1 VADSGDAVAPGDAP
15 LPQDSQSYQHN
26 VDPMESLPRLAAV
39 IERQRREL
47 ALARADGQAA
57 DLAAMARG
65 VLMERD
71 GLTATTAARQLA
83 DMSAAAG
90 IPVTEMAAAVLRQE
104 PLSSP
109 GLRPSELLE
118 PPWPADSG
126 DQALTAGERPDP
138 ADDPLAVAAAVR
150 SRDGAELVG
159 ALAGQLAPRFGV
171 SAVAV
176 WLLEADGA
184 LELLGADGLSGTDSS
199 RWRRLPPQLDCPEQ
213 RVAATATDLW
223 WESGPP
229 PGDPVAVAAPW
240 GHGAARAVL
249 GLWDRAGT
257 LIGVAEAWWGTSRR
271 EFDAD
276 TRDRLS
282 AVVAG
287 FADVLGVRLGSGPI
301 GSVSPSPVVFAT
313 LAQITDSALVVR
325 PLRGARGE
333 VTDFAIVYL
342 SPGYADPAGRPAAE
356 IAPLTLLEAYP
367 RSTSGDGL
375 FARALR
381 VLASGRAEHAP
392 GLVTAPLADGG
403 NLADGANTAVLADLH
418 AVPFFAGVLFT
429 WRVPGEAE
437 LVAEVL
443 EHAQRLG
450 SLGGWEEL
458 FAAGTVRWTRDAFAL
473 FGLDP
478 AQASPI
484 PIEALHSFVIAA
496 DRAPVRRFQEQ
507 LLQRREPAVAVFR
520 VVRPGTSVIR
530 QLRVFAEPVLA
541 GDTLVA
547 LRGAFQD
554 VSVQY
559 HTQVALAA
567 TRDQLADSE
576 QRAAEEHQLAL
587 RLQQAIMAQDEP
599 PVDAAG
605 VDVAVRYRPAE
616 TGHLVGGDWYDVLP
630 LPDNDILLVVGD
642 ITGHGIDAVTGMIAA
657 RNALR
662 GLAATGA
669 GPAELLRHLNY
680 AACHLTE
687 GIAGTV
693 VCGKYEPRTR
703 MLRWA
708 RAGHLPPVLVRDG
721 KGQALPLPE
730 GVLLGLDPTARYE
743 EASTQLR
750 VDDTLLLFT
759 DGLIERRS
767 GSISDLL
774 REFTQA
780 AAPAG
785 PNARSHADRILGSA
799 LSDTGDDACLVVVRI
814 QLSGR
819 RRRRGMSGDQQEG
832 VKDAPPVRFG
842 EVPAH
847 RLRERRQGGH
857 ELGGE
862 VLGVQLERRGDGRGR
877 LAESGGASEPDQR
890 GGHFG

>member
-1 VADSGDAVAPGDAP
+1 
-15 LPQDSQSYQHN
+15 
-26 VDPMESLPRLAAV
+26 M
-39 IERQRREL
+39 IERQRRDL
-47 ALARADGQAA
+47 AVARADAQAA
-57 DLAAMARG
+57 EIAAMARG

-71 GLTATTAARQLA
+71 GLSATTAGRQLA
-83 DMSAAAG
+83 DMAAAAG
-90 IPVTEMAAAVLRQE
+90 FSLTEMAAAVLRQQ
-104 PLSSP
+104 PP
-109 GLRPSELLE
+109 AGLD
-118 PPWPADSG
+118 A
-126 DQALTAGERPDP
+126 
-138 ADDPLAVAAAVR
+138 ADDPVAMAAAVR
-150 SRDGAELVG
+150 SRDGDELVG

-176 WLLEADGA
+176 WLLDADGA

-199 RWRRLPPQLDCPEQ
+199 RWRRLPPQFDCPEQ
-213 RVAATATDLW
+213 RVAATGTNLW

-229 PGDPVAVAAPW
+229 LRDVVAVAAPW
-240 GHGAARAVL
+240 GRRAARAVL

-257 LIGVAEAWWGTSRR
+257 LFGVAEAWWGTERR

-276 TRDRLS
+276 TRERLS

-287 FADVLGVRLGSGPI
+287 FADVLGVRLGTGPI
-301 GSVSPSPVVFAT
+301 GSMTPSSAVFAT
-313 LAQITDSALVVR
+313 LGEVTDSALVVR
-325 PLRGARGE
+325 PLLDDRGE
-333 VTDFAIVYL
+333 ITDFAIVYL
-342 SPGYADPAGRPAAE
+342 SPGYADPAGRPGAE
-356 IAPLTLLEAYP
+356 IASLTLLEAYP

-381 VLASGRAEHAP
+381 VLGRGRAEHAP
-392 GLVTAPLADGG
+392 GLVTARLVDGG
-403 NLADGANTAVLADLH
+403 SMVGGTLAGGSMAVLADLH

-437 LVAEVL
+437 QVAEVL

-450 SLGGWEEL
+450 SLGGWEEQ

-484 PIEALHSFVIAA
+484 PVGALHSFVIAA

-507 LLQRREPAVAVFR
+507 LLERREPAVAVFR
-520 VVRPGTSVIR
+520 IVRPGTSVIR

-587 RLQQAIMAQDEP
+587 RLQRAIMAQDEP
-599 PVDAAG
+599 PVAAAG

-616 TGHLVGGDWYDVLP
+616 EGHLVGGDWYDVLT
-630 LPDNDILLVVGD
+630 LPNDDLLLVVGD

-669 GPAELLRHLNY
+669 GPAELLGHLNY

-693 VCGKYEPRTR
+693 VCGQYEPATR

-721 KGQALPLPE
+721 AGRALPLPE
-730 GVLLGLDPTARYE
+730 GVLLGLDPTAQYE

-750 VDDTLLLFT
+750 VGDTLLLFT
-759 DGLIERRS
+759 DGLVEQRS
-767 GSISDLL
+767 GSISDSL
-774 REFTQA
+774 RDFALA

-785 PNARSHADRILGSA
+785 PDARSHADRILSSA

-814 QLSGR
+814 Q
-819 RRRRGMSGDQQEG
+819 
-832 VKDAPPVRFG
+832 
-842 EVPAH
+842 
-847 RLRERRQGGH
+847 
-857 ELGGE
+857 
-862 VLGVQLERRGDGRGR
+862 
-877 LAESGGASEPDQR
+877 
-890 GGHFG
+890 

>member
-1 VADSGDAVAPGDAP
+1 M
-15 LPQDSQSYQHN
+15 
-26 VDPMESLPRLAAV
+26 DPMDSLPRLAAV

-47 ALARADGQAA
+47 AVARADRQAA
-57 DLAAMARG
+57 EVAAMARG
-65 VLMERD
+65 VLMERQ
-71 GLTATTAARQLA
+71 GLSAVAAARQLA
-83 DMSAAAG
+83 DMATAAG
-90 IPVTEMAAAVLRQE
+90 IPVAEMAAAVLRQE
-104 PLSSP
+104 PAPS
-109 GLRPSELLE
+109 RPEPERPEWLE
-118 PPWPADSG
+118 PSRQPDSPDSDSQPPLPTDVRLG
-126 DQALTAGERPDP
+126 PGEWLEPGQRLDA
-138 ADDPLAVAAAVR
+138 ADDPFAMAAVIR
-150 SRDGAELVG
+150 ARDGVELVG

-176 WLLEADGA
+176 WLLDADGA
-184 LELLGADGLSGTDSS
+184 LELLAADGLSGTDSS

-213 RVAATATDLW
+213 RVAATETDLW

-229 PGDPVAVAAPW
+229 PGDQVAVAAPW
-240 GHGAARAVL
+240 GRPAARVVL
-249 GLWDRAGT
+249 GLRDRAGI
-257 LIGVAEAWWGTSRR
+257 LFGVAEAWWGTSRR
-271 EFDAD
+271 DFDSG

-282 AVVAG
+282 AVLAG
-287 FADVLGVRLGSGPI
+287 FADVLGIRLGFGPL
-301 GSVSPSPVVFAT
+301 GSMTPSPTIFAT
-313 LAQITDSALVVR
+313 LAEITDSALIVR
-325 PLRGARGE
+325 PLRDDSGE
-333 VTDFAIVYL
+333 VTDFSLVYL

-367 RSTSGDGL
+367 LSMSSDGL
-375 FARALR
+375 YARALR
-381 VLASGRAEHAP
+381 VLGSGHPEHVP
-392 GLVTAPLADGG
+392 GLVTAPLADGA
-403 NLADGANTAVLADLH
+403 NLAVLADLH

-429 WRVPGEAE
+429 WRAPGEAE
-437 LVAEVL
+437 QVAEVL

-450 SLGGWEEL
+450 SLGGWEEQL
-458 FAAGTVRWTRDAFAL
+458 AAGKVRWTRDAFAL

-484 PIEALHSFVIAA
+484 PIAALHSFVIAA
-496 DRAPVRRFQEQ
+496 DRAHVKRFQEQ
-507 LLQRREPAVAVFR
+507 LLGAREPAVAVFR
-520 VVRPGTSVIR
+520 IVRPGTSVIR
-530 QLRVFAEPVLA
+530 QLRVFAEPVVT
-541 GDTLVA
+541 GDMLIA

-587 RLQQAIMAQDEP
+587 RLQRAIMAQDEP
-599 PVDAAG
+599 PVAAAG

-616 TGHLVGGDWYDVLP
+616 AGHLVGGDWYDVLT
-630 LPDNDILLVVGD
+630 LPDDDLLLVVGD

-693 VCGKYEPRTR
+693 VCGQYEPKTR

-721 KGQALPLPE
+721 QGRALPLPE
-730 GVLLGLDPTARYE
+730 GVLLGLDPVAQYE

-750 VDDTLLLFT
+750 VGDTLLLFT
-759 DGLIERRS
+759 DGLVERRS
-767 GSISDLL
+767 GSISDSLYD
-774 REFTQA
+774 FAAA

-785 PNARSHADRILGSA
+785 PDARSHADRILTSA

-814 QLSGR
+814 Q
-819 RRRRGMSGDQQEG
+819 
-832 VKDAPPVRFG
+832 
-842 EVPAH
+842 
-847 RLRERRQGGH
+847 
-857 ELGGE
+857 
-862 VLGVQLERRGDGRGR
+862 
-877 LAESGGASEPDQR
+877 
-890 GGHFG
+890 

>member
-1 VADSGDAVAPGDAP
+1 
-15 LPQDSQSYQHN
+15 
-26 VDPMESLPRLAAV
+26 MESLPRLAAV
-39 IERQRREL
+39 IERQRRDL
-47 ALARADGQAA
+47 ALARADAQAA
-57 DLAAMARG
+57 EIAAMARG

-71 GLTATTAARQLA
+71 GLSATAAARQLA
-83 DMSAAAG
+83 DMAAAAG
-90 IPVTEMAAAVLRQE
+90 IPATEMAAAVLRQE
-104 PLSSP
+104 PPPGASASKSP
-109 GLRPSELLE
+109 ELAGLLQPPGSAGQAPADGRLGVGERLGAREWLE
-118 PPWPADSG
+118 PGQRLDA
-126 DQALTAGERPDP
+126 T
-138 ADDPLAVAAAVR
+138 DDPVAMAAAVR
-150 SRDGAELVG
+150 SRDGVELVG

-171 SAVAV
+171 SAAAV
-176 WLLEADGA
+176 WLLDADDA
-184 LELLGADGLSGTDSS
+184 LELLGQDGLSGTDTS

-213 RVAATATDLW
+213 RVVATGTDLW
-223 WESGPP
+223 WESGAHPR
-229 PGDPVAVAAPW
+229 DQVAVAAPW
-240 GHGAARAVL
+240 GRHAARAVL
-249 GLWDRAGT
+249 GLSDRAGT
-257 LIGVAEAWWGTSRR
+257 LFGVAEAWWGTEQR
-271 EFDAD
+271 EFGSE
-276 TRDRLS
+276 TRERLS

-301 GSVSPSPVVFAT
+301 GAMTPSPAVFAT
-313 LAQITDSALVVR
+313 LAEVTDSALVVR
-325 PLRGARGE
+325 PLRAASGE
-333 VTDFAIVYL
+333 VTDFAIMYL
-342 SPGYADPAGRPAAE
+342 SPGYADPAGRSAAE

-367 RSTSGDGL
+367 RSTLGDGL

-381 VLASGRAEHAP
+381 VLRSGRAEHAP
-392 GLVTAPLADGG
+392 GLVTAPLADAGKMAGG
-403 NLADGANTAVLADLH
+403 SMTVLADLH

-437 LVAEVL
+437 QVAEVL

-450 SLGGWEEL
+450 SLGGWEEQL
-458 FAAGTVRWTRDAFAL
+458 AAGTVRWTRDAFAL

-484 PIEALHSFVIAA
+484 PVAALHSFVIAA

-520 VVRPGTSVIR
+520 IVRPGTSVIR
-530 QLRVFAEPVLA
+530 QIRVFAEPVLA

-587 RLQQAIMAQDEP
+587 RLQRAIMAQDEP
-599 PVDAAG
+599 PVAAAG

-616 TGHLVGGDWYDVLP
+616 AGHLVGGDWYDVLP
-630 LPDNDILLVVGD
+630 LPNDDLLLVVGD

-669 GPAELLRHLNY
+669 GPAELLGHLNY

-693 VCGKYEPRTR
+693 VCGQYEPKTR

-721 KGQALPLPE
+721 AGRALPLPE

-743 EASTQLR
+743 EARTQLR
-750 VDDTLLLFT
+750 VADTLLLFT
-759 DGLIERRS
+759 DGLVEQRS
-767 GSISDLL
+767 GSISDAL
-774 REFTQA
+774 RDFALA
-780 AAPAG
+780 AAPAA
-785 PNARSHADRILGSA
+785 PDARSHADRILSSA

-814 QLSGR
+814 Q
-819 RRRRGMSGDQQEG
+819 
-832 VKDAPPVRFG
+832 
-842 EVPAH
+842 
-847 RLRERRQGGH
+847 
-857 ELGGE
+857 
-862 VLGVQLERRGDGRGR
+862 
-877 LAESGGASEPDQR
+877 
-890 GGHFG
+890 

>member
-1 VADSGDAVAPGDAP
+1 MAGSGDAVAPGEDP
-15 LPQDSQSYQHN
+15 LPHDSQFYQPD
-26 VDPMESLPRLAAV
+26 VDPMESLPRLASV

-47 ALARADGQAA
+47 ALARADAQAA
-57 DLAAMARG
+57 DVAAMARG

-71 GLTATTAARQLA
+71 GLSATTAARQLA
-83 DMSAAAG
+83 DMAVAAG
-90 IPVTEMAAAVLRQE
+90 IPVTELAAAVLRQE
-104 PLSSP
+104 PPSP
-109 GLRPSELLE
+109 ELGQSELLE
-118 PPWPADSG
+118 PPWPADSA
-126 DQALTAGERPDP
+126 DQALP
-138 ADDPLAVAAAVR
+138 AAEWLEPGQRLDATDDPFALAAAVR
-150 SRDGAELVG
+150 AKDGSELVG
-159 ALAGQLAPRFGV
+159 ALAGQLAPRFGAQ
-171 SAVAV
+171 AVAV

-184 LELLGADGLSGTDSS
+184 LELLGADGLGGTDSS

-223 WESGPP
+223 CESGPP
-229 PGDPVAVAAPW
+229 PGDQVAVAAPW
-240 GHGAARAVL
+240 GQGAARAVL
-249 GLWDRAGT
+249 GLWDRTGS

-276 TRDRLS
+276 TRERLS

-287 FADVLGVRLGSGPI
+287 FTDVLGVRLGSGPI
-301 GSVSPSPVVFAT
+301 GSVSPSPAVFAT

-325 PLRGARGE
+325 PLRGASGE

-381 VLASGRAEHAP
+381 VLASGHAEHAP
-392 GLVTAPLADGG
+392 GLVTAPLADSGNDGG
-403 NLADGANTAVLADLH
+403 NDGGNTAVLADLH

-437 LVAEVL
+437 QVAEVL

-478 AQASPI
+478 AQAAPI
-484 PIEALHSFVIAA
+484 PVAALHSFVIAA

-559 HTQVALAA
+559 QTQVALAA

-599 PVDAAG
+599 PLDATG

-616 TGHLVGGDWYDVLP
+616 AGHLVGGDWYDVLP
-630 LPDNDILLVVGD
+630 LPDDEILLVVGD

-680 AACHLTE
+680 ASCHLTE

-693 VCGKYEPRTR
+693 VCGHYEPRTR

-721 KGQALPLPE
+721 QGRSLPLPE
-730 GVLLGLDPTARYE
+730 GVLLGLDPTAQYE

-750 VDDTLLLFT
+750 VGDTLLLFT

-767 GSISDLL
+767 GSISDML
-774 REFTQA
+774 RDFTLA

-785 PNARSHADRILGSA
+785 PDARSHADRILGSA

-814 QLSGR
+814 Q
-819 RRRRGMSGDQQEG
+819 
-832 VKDAPPVRFG
+832 
-842 EVPAH
+842 
-847 RLRERRQGGH
+847 
-857 ELGGE
+857 
-862 VLGVQLERRGDGRGR
+862 
-877 LAESGGASEPDQR
+877 
-890 GGHFG
+890 